1 MNVDGCVDSVEGDV
15 EVLFSSVVCAVVL
28 LEVVSA
34 SVDVTDVDPMSVVVA
49 EELVS
54 IKVVVVDDCAVVV
67 SVALEPVMTIVLGG

>member
-1 MNVDGCVDSVEGDV
+1 M
-15 EVLFSSVVCAVVL
+15 LFSPVVCAVVL
-28 LEVVSA
+28 LKVVSA
-34 SVDVTDVDPMSVVVA
+34 SVDVTDVDPTSVAVA

>member
-67 SVALEPVMTIVLGG
+67 SAALEPVMTIVLGG

>member
-1 MNVDGCVDSVEGDV
+1 M
-15 EVLFSSVVCAVVL
+15 LFSSVVCAVVL

-67 SVALEPVMTIVLGG
+67 SVALEPVMTIVIGG